1 MRVSADDDTR
11 PSRLGRT
18 KRYFRS
24 LAGSMITRLRLDARL
39 FEPPPPRRRGTMG
52 RPRII
57 GERLPTLL
65 ERLADPTTAWQRF
78 QVSGWY
84 GGGERLVE
92 IISGTAI
99 WHHPAKHV
107 PIRYVLVRDV
117 AGSPVT

>member
-1 MRVSADDDTR
+1 
-11 PSRLGRT
+11 
-18 KRYFRS
+18 
-24 LAGSMITRLRLDARL
+24 
-39 FEPPPPRRRGTMG
+39 MG

-65 ERLADPTTAWQRF
+65 ERLADPRTPWQRF

-84 GGGERLVE
+84 GGGERLLE

-99 WHHPAKHV
+99 WHHPGKHV

-117 AGSPVT
+117 AGTFNPQAFLCRTCRPIRSISCVGSSAAGQRR